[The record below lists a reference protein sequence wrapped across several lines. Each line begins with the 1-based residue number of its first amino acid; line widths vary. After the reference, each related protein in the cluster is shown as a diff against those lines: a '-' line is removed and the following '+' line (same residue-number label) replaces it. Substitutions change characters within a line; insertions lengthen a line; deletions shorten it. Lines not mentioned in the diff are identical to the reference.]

1 MERYKKTKRASIL
14 GILGNIILA
23 IIKGIIG
30 FMTGSQAMISDFFN
44 SATDIFNSA
53 LTFVGNTIA
62 SKPSDEDHN
71 LGHGKAEYIYSLIIS
86 IVLILTSLVL
96 LKDSIETIINGKTY
110 NYSFWLIVVCIITI
124 IVKFCLFIYTNF
136 LSKKYHNLLL
146 KANSMDHRNDIFLT
160 LLTLLSVILTSL
172 NVKYIDGIVGAIIA
186 GWIFYT
192 ALKLFKESYDVL
204 MDKAISKEVKE
215 EVLSIIKNHPEVKK
229 INHFNSTPV
238 GYKYQINFTI
248 FVDGDLSTFESHDIA
263 DTLEKEITK
272 QIDEVYL
279 TIIHVNPIKITK
291 LDK

>member
-1 MERYKKTKRASIL
+1 MERYKKTKIASIL
-14 GILGNIILA
+14 GILGNILLA
-23 IIKGIIG
+23 VIKGIIG

-53 LTFVGNTIA
+53 LTFVGNMIA

-86 IVLILTSLVL
+86 IVLILTSLIL
-96 LKDSIETIINGKTY
+96 LKDSIETIINGRIYK
-110 NYSFWLIVVCIITI
+110 YSFWLIVVCVVTI
-124 IVKFCLFIYTNF
+124 IVKLSLFIYTNF

-146 KANSMDHRNDIFLT
+146 KANSMDHRNDVFLT
-160 LLTLLSVILTSL
+160 SLTLLSVILTSL
-172 NVKYIDGIVGAIIA
+172 NIKYIDGIVGAIIA

-215 EVLSIIKNHPEVKK
+215 EVLNIIKNYPEIKK
-229 INHFNSTPV
+229 VNHFNSTPV

-248 FVDGDLSTFESHDIA
+248 FVDGNLSTFESHNIA
-263 DTLEKEITK
+263 DNLEKEITK

-279 TIIHVNPIKITK
+279 TIVHVNPMKITK
-291 LDK
+291 SNK

>member
-23 IIKGIIG
+23 VIKGIIG

-53 LTFVGNTIA
+53 LTFVGNLIA
-62 SKPSDEDHN
+62 SKPGDEDHN

-86 IVLILTSLVL
+86 NVLILTSLIL
-96 LKDSIETIINGKTY
+96 LKDSIETIITGKTY
-110 NYSFWLIVVCIITI
+110 NYSFWLIVVCVITI
-124 IVKFCLFIYTNF
+124 IVKLCLFLYTNI
-136 LSKKYHNLLL
+136 LSKKYNNLLL

-160 LLTLLSVILTSL
+160 SLTLLSIILTSL
-172 NVKYIDGIVGAIIA
+172 KVKYIDGIVGAIIA

-204 MDKAISKEVKE
+204 MDKAISNEVKE
-215 EVLSIIKNHPEVKK
+215 EVLKIINKYPEIKK
-229 INHFNSTPV
+229 TNHFNSTPV

-248 FVDGDLSTFESHDIA
+248 FVDGDLSTFESHNIA
-263 DTLEKEITK
+263 DSLEKEITK

-291 LDK
+291 SNK